1 MQSFFF
7 RSKIPKV
14 LTLLNIFIGVAVIV
28 FILLLIREA
37 VTGKYMGFK
46 KDALTPPSMS
56 KKEGA
61 GPGKIAF
68 YEYETILTNN
78 PFGFP
83 AGRLR
88 ELSGST
94 EVNVRKPELMLI
106 GTISG
111 PEIYS
116 FAVFSDKSGKQ
127 EIFRVGDMISG
138 LGRLREVRKDRVVL
152 SEGGRRE
159 EVLLSDI
166 VKVTDISPVQPE
178 QRESGLARN
187 VGERSFVVDQR
198 KILNAIENPNKLM
211 TEARL
216 QPNLVDGKQN
226 GFVLR
231 EVRNNGIYQSLGL
244 RNGDVLLRI
253 NDYNINN
260 VDSAL
265 QAFSALRGMERVNL
279 DILRNGEKVTLT
291 YLLNEGQIK

>member
-1 MQSFFF
+1 MQSFLF

-14 LTLLNIFIGVAVIV
+14 LTLLNLFIGVIMVV

-37 VTGKYMGFK
+37 VTDKYKGVK
-46 KDALTPPSMS
+46 KNDRTSLGISE
-56 KKEGA
+56 KQGA
-61 GPGKIAF
+61 GPEKIAF

-94 EVNVRKPELMLI
+94 DSNVQRTDLILI

-111 PEIYS
+111 PEMYS

-127 EIFRVGDMISG
+127 EIFRVGDMVFG
-138 LGRLREVRKDRVVL
+138 LGKLREVRKDRVVL
-152 SEGGRRE
+152 SEGSRTE

-166 VKVTDISPVQPE
+166 IKVTDISPAQPA
-178 QRESGLARN
+178 QRQSGLARN

-198 KILNAIENPNKLM
+198 KILNAIENPNQLM

-216 QPNLVDGKQN
+216 QPNLVDGRQD

-231 EVRNNGIYQSLGL
+231 EVKNNGIYQSLGL
-244 RNGDVLLRI
+244 KNGDVLLRI
-253 NDYNINN
+253 NDYNITN

-279 DILRNGEKVTLT
+279 DIVRNGEKVTLT
-291 YLLNEGQIK
+291 YLLK